1 MRLPYFPLIAM
12 QEAKEQSFAYFY
24 RIWLINFLLCIWLRT
39 MYSIDSISVKR
50 ILHAIETDR
59 IETSRVNIDQAT
71 S

>member
-1 MRLPYFPLIAM
+1 
-12 QEAKEQSFAYFY
+12 
-24 RIWLINFLLCIWLRT
+24 

-50 ILHAIETDR
+50 VLHAIETDR